1 MKRWIVF
8 PLAALMLWPASLAAQ
23 EEEGYSPTWW
33 AVFSEQVAPANVAAF
48 EEASAAMYEVIK
60 ANAPDDMVYFTL
72 SGPETGYMYAI
83 PMDSYEQ
90 FMEIGQQWEGMVEQ
104 IGRENWMEMDAA
116 GSKFV
121 TSRSMALFIERMD
134 LSYVPEA
141 PRLTMEAP
149 MRHYDYLYPVP
160 GKEQDLEAVMGE
172 WVELY
177 SSQGVDSGWMVYQA
191 FSGDDLPLYVIG
203 TLAMDRGDYEAD
215 GDRLDEMFGE
225 ADDALWMKTRDLMR
239 KFEHKDAW
247 FRPELSMLPE
257 EEM

>member
-8 PLAALMLWPASLAAQ
+8 PLAVLMLWPASLAAQ
-23 EEEGYSPTWW
+23 EDEAYSPTWW

-48 EEASAAMYEVIK
+48 EESSAAMYEVIK

-104 IGRENWMEMDAA
+104 VGREEWMEMDAA

-134 LSYVPEA
+134 LSYAPEA

-160 GKEQDLEAVMGE
+160 GKEQDLEAVMRE
-172 WVELY
+172 WIELY
-177 SSQGVDSGWMVYQA
+177 ASQGVDSGWMVYQA

-225 ADDALWMKTRDLMR
+225 ADDALYEKAGSLLR

-247 FRPELSMLPE
+247 FRPELSLMPE
-257 EEM
+257 EM